1 MAATAID
8 RRPTVADTDSE
19 KASGRASV
27 QAKAAGANG
36 RTLQHDPTENRRSSR
51 KAAKLTIAVRTA
63 GSSADAPRPIPECLT
78 L

>member
-8 RRPTVADTDSE
+8 RRPAVADTDSG

-36 RTLQHDPTENRRSSR
+36 RTLRFSPPESDRRPSR
-51 KAAKLTIAVRTA
+51 EAAPFGIGALAVYVIFH
-63 GSSADAPRPIPECLT
+63 P
-78 L
+78 